1 MVSLKGIVLGILV
14 IIIVYFL
21 ITWIFSDKSRTY
33 LLTKHN
39 AKTQTSVSPS
49 NIVNSYNSDY
59 TYSFW
64 VFISNWNYNLGKVK
78 NILTRGDFL
87 SVDLDSTI
95 NNLSVSLATITDSKN
110 QSKQNCIL
118 PNIPLQ
124 TWANVIISLNDR
136 ALDIYLDGKLVK
148 TCVSPGVPVQR
159 SGTPLE
165 VCKNGGFDGFLS
177 SLSYYSRAINPREA
191 YAIYKD
197 GPGGGSWFSNIINK
211 YRLKIAFMEDN
222 KEVNSLEI

>member
-1 MVSLKGIVLGILV
+1 MVSLKGIVLGIIV

-33 LLTKHN
+33 LLTMHN
-39 AKTQTSVSPS
+39 AKTQTSVSAS
-49 NIVNSYNSDY
+49 NIVNNYNSDY

-64 VFISNWNYNLGKVK
+64 VFVSNWNYKLGEIK

-87 SVDLDSTI
+87 SVDFDSTI
-95 NNLSVSLATITDSKN
+95 NNLTVSLATMSDSKTT
-110 QSKQNCIL
+110 SKLNCNL
-118 PNIPLQ
+118 TNIPLQ
-124 TWANVIISLNDR
+124 TWANIIVSLNDR

-148 TCVSPGVPVQR
+148 TCVASGIPTQR
-159 SGTPLE
+159 AGAPLE
-165 VCKNGGFDGFLS
+165 VCKGGGYDGYLS
-177 SLSYYSRAINPREA
+177 NLSYYSRAINPREA

-211 YRLKIAFMEDN
+211 YRIKIAFMEDN